1 MLSCCKVQRYICCA
15 EFCYK
20 YVNDVNLVHYT
31 SVIVCLC
38 FIVAVAFVQFGGKL
52 EYYAPPLTDEDFN
65 KPVGKFSQTVF
76 LRNCSRALTATS
88 IGNMIVWDANK
99 FVTLGVVYCH

>member
-1 MLSCCKVQRYICCA
+1 MLLIHCTTLEQCCICCIL
-15 EFCYK
+15 F
-20 YVNDVNLVHYT
+20 
-31 SVIVCLC
+31 
-38 FIVAVAFVQFGGKL
+38 VALASAQFGGRL

-99 FVTLGVVYCH
+99 FVTLGMAC

>member
-1 MLSCCKVQRYICCA
+1 MFYTDFGSLQYMTVFSMLLHNVCVGDLSVQ
-15 EFCYK
+15 
-20 YVNDVNLVHYT
+20 L
-31 SVIVCLC
+31 
-38 FIVAVAFVQFGGKL
+38 GGKL

-65 KPVGKFSQTVF
+65 KAVGKFSQTVF

-99 FVTLGVVYCH
+99 FVTLGITYLRCEELLL

>member
-1 MLSCCKVQRYICCA
+1 VKLRAIWMR
-15 EFCYK
+15 
-20 YVNDVNLVHYT
+20 NHPP
-31 SVIVCLC
+31 SVYSQHV
-38 FIVAVAFVQFGGKL
+38 VFVVGFDLIQFGGKI

-65 KPVGKFSQTVF
+65 KPVGKFSQTIF

-99 FVTLGVVYCH
+99 FVTLGVYGLHELAWK